1 MVKINLSML
10 KRIKKSLKFVVAGVV
25 LAGLMLLVGAGSQV
39 VNADPGADKA
49 CETLSGFGVT
59 CDATQ
64 TTGGLVGGPVSTIT
78 NLLSLVV
85 GGASVIMII
94 FGGFKFITSGGNA
107 DKTKAATKTITYALV
122 GLAVVVMAQFL
133 VNYVFGQASRL

>member
-64 TTGGLVGGPVSTIT
+64 TTEKLVGGPAKTAT

-94 FGGFKFITSGGNA
+94 LGGFKFITSGGNA

-122 GLAVVVMAQFL
+122 GLAVVVLAQFL
-133 VNYVFGQASRL
+133 VRFVFSKSAAL